1 MVVFEGLI
9 TRLRY
14 YFRKCSDFGTSTAV
28 STLFSCAHTSN
39 LYIKIKTERKNSQS
53 GQ

>member
-1 MVVFEGLI
+1 MVVFEGLMPVCDI
-9 TRLRY
+9 IQK
-14 YFRKCSDFGTSTAV
+14 FSDFGTSTAV